1 MEVRRCMID
10 SVECCN
16 SELKADRCRR
26 LDVLVKRKGP
36 LRHEHDIKTL
46 VSISQGS
53 EIEQR
58 TAIGTQIPGM
68 AEFGTPV
75 FGPLGTERPCHRF
88 AVAGIVDEEI
98 GRASFR
104 ERVCQYV

>member
-1 MEVRRCMID
+1 MRISDWSSDVCSSDLKPAMRLRRIRKMEVRRCMID

-58 TAIGTQIPGM
+58 TAIGTDRKS
-68 AEFGTPV
+68 TR
-75 FGPLGTERPCHRF
+75 LNSSH
-88 AVAGIVDEEI
+88 
-98 GRASFR
+98 
-104 ERVCQYV
+104 

>member
-1 MEVRRCMID
+1 MRISDWSSDVCSSDLKPAMRLRRIRKMEVRRCMID

-46 VSISQGS
+46 VSISQVS
-53 EIEQR
+53 EFEQR
-58 TAIGTQIPGM
+58 PAIGTQIPGR
-68 AEFGTPV
+68 AEA
-75 FGPLGTERPCHRF
+75 R
-88 AVAGIVDEEI
+88 
-98 GRASFR
+98 
-104 ERVCQYV
+104 RVGKESVSTC